1 MTTLFVRIEGRN
13 IEMIFYGKCFLFFFT
28 YVVLCKIKK
37 KKKNQAGSA
46 RVQVTKYHHYRIKK
60 DSDWSSDSIQGCDRA
75 NEATAEKLH

>member
-1 MTTLFVRIEGRN
+1 
-13 IEMIFYGKCFLFFFT
+13 MISTENVFFHVCGT
-28 YVVLCKIKK
+28 VQDKKK